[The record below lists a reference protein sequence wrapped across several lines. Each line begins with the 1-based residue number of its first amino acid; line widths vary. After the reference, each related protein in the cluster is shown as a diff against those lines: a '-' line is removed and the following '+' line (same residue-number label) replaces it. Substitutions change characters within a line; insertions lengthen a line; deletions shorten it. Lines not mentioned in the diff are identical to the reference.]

1 MSAAFGVSVLSAV
14 LPLISI
20 ELFIVALMLNK
31 PETSWW
37 QLALVVASGQI
48 LGKLL
53 YYFVGR
59 GTVGLPKFLHREK
72 KPSGRWARRLDG
84 FRSACHDRPVWTTGV
99 LLTSSFVSLPPF
111 VAVSVVAGV
120 ARVPLRLFIAT
131 GLAGR
136 FVRFSLVASVPGVL
150 GAWWF

>member
-1 MSAAFGVSVLSAV
+1 MLSWLSIMSAAFGVSVLSAV

-53 YYFVGR
+53 YYFVAEARWAYRSSCTGRRSRPAAGR
-59 GTVGLPKFLHREK
+59 G
-72 KPSGRWARRLDG
+72 D
-84 FRSACHDRPVWTTGV
+84 
-99 LLTSSFVSLPPF
+99 
-111 VAVSVVAGV
+111 
-120 ARVPLRLFIAT
+120 
-131 GLAGR
+131 
-136 FVRFSLVASVPGVL
+136 
-150 GAWWF
+150 